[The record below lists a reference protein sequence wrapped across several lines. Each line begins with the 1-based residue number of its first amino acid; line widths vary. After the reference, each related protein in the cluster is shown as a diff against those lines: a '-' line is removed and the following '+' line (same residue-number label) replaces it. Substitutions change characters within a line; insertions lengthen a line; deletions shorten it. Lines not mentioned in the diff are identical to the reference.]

1 MDIVRSKNSPIIFED
16 TMRIPMRICLRDI
29 LSHLAFTGISPGRK
43 ILLSFLRIFYEN
55 TYEDMSQRY
64 SLSSSI
70 YGDIVLTEN
79 FAITLGD
86 ILYEYI
92 WGYVLDKKYILS
104 HLVFV
109 GISSGHICHVWK
121 LWSIWP
127 NLGRSYYFHFT
138 GYLIRVSIR
147 IGPGKR

>member
-1 MDIVRSKNSPIIFED
+1 
-16 TMRIPMRICLRDI
+16 MRILPRDI
-29 LSHLAFTGISPGRK
+29 LSHIAFAWISSGRK

-92 WGYVLDKKYILS
+92 
-104 HLVFV
+104 
-109 GISSGHICHVWK
+109 
-121 LWSIWP
+121 
-127 NLGRSYYFHFT
+127 
-138 GYLIRVSIR
+138 
-147 IGPGKR
+147 